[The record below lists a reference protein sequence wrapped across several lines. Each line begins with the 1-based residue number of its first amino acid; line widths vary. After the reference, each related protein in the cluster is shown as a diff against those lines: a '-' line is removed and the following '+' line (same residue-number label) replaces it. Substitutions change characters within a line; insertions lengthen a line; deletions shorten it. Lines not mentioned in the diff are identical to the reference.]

1 LYYSL
6 TKGII
11 DVDPETGL
19 RYYIDPI
26 SMIIAN
32 IQESSNSTIVP
43 LYYKVYNKIIPK
55 IYDICKFWTQLSG
68 VAAYAVIT
76 RIGKRYCPS
85 SKMALDFPTYY
96 RYDRTNFYIFHI
108 ECIIFK
114 HLY

>member
-1 LYYSL
+1 
-6 TKGII
+6 
-11 DVDPETGL
+11 
-19 RYYIDPI
+19 
-26 SMIIAN
+26 MIIAN

-76 RIGKRYCPS
+76 RIGKILPIS

-96 RYDRTNFYIFHI
+96 RYDRTNFYIFI
-108 ECIIFK
+108 YRVYYFQTFVLIPQVKSYDYVNSNLVLQINVLNE
-114 HLY
+114 L